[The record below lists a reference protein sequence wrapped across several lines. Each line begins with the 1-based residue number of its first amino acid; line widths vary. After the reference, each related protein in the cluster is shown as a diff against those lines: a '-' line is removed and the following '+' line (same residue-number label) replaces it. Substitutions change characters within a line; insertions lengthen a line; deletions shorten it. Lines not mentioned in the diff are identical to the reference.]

1 MISYA
6 YGALPPTAASEARGL
21 PPRAAQALFLS
32 GGEAADD
39 ASALSTRA
47 VAISTTRPL
56 LEAVATN
63 GRSPPACRAAVFFC
77 AAPGAFIPRGAEVTG
92 V

>member
-21 PPRAAQALFLS
+21 PPRAAEALFLS
-32 GGEAADD
+32 GGEAAEEE
-39 ASALSTRA
+39 ASALLT

-56 LEAVATN
+56 LEADATN
-63 GRSPPACRAAVFFC
+63 GRSPRACRAAVFFC
-77 AAPGAFIPRGAEVTG
+77 GAFIPSGAEVTG